1 MSWLSKLLKNNT
13 FKIGATILAG
23 GFAREYLYGDF
34 REGIINPASGEFIK
48 GSYTGTGFFGETLA
62 KTGITPFADTAVG
75 KSFLGTALEYMRP
88 TSMQGEQ
95 GNTLFGSAMQTVNAA
110 SRMGMKAP
118 SAPQYALGLGSQ
130 SFRSGQNFQAS
141 QTPMMNLG
149 NGGTITAALG
159 RDATQQYL
167 ARKVAGLRLPAASS
181 LPTPMAAS
189 GTISTSAGR
198 RSAYKKLTG

>member
-1 MSWLSKLLKNNT
+1 MSWLSKALKNNT

-23 GFAREYLYGDF
+23 GFAREYLYGDTTF
-34 REGIINPASGEFIK
+34 TAFGDPTYK
-48 GSYTGTGFFGETLA
+48 GGNFFGDALK

-88 TSMQGEQ
+88 TSMQGGQ
-95 GNTLFGSAMQTVNAA
+95 GNSIVDSAMQTVNAA
-110 SRMGMKAP
+110 SRMGMGAP
-118 SAPQYALGLGSQ
+118 SAPEYGLSVGSQ
-130 SFRSGQNFQAS
+130 SFRSGQNFQSS
-141 QTPMMNLG
+141 QAQMMRLG
-149 NGGTITAALG
+149 NGGAITAALG

-181 LPTPMAAS
+181 LPTPMAAL

-198 RSAYKKLTG
+198 KSAYKKLTG

>member
-1 MSWLSKLLKNNT
+1 MSVLSKLLKNNT

-23 GFAREYLYGDF
+23 GFAREYLYGDTTF
-34 REGIINPASGEFIK
+34 TAFGDPTYK
-48 GSYTGTGFFGETLA
+48 GGNFFGDALQ
-62 KTGITPFADTAVG
+62 KTGITPFADTAIG

-88 TSMQGEQ
+88 TSMQDGQ

-118 SAPQYALGLGSQ
+118 SAPQYALGVGSQ
-130 SFRSGQNFQAS
+130 SFRSGQSFQAS
-141 QTPMMNLG
+141 QTQMMNLG

-167 ARKVAGLRLPAASS
+167 ARKVAGLRLPVVSS
-181 LPTPMAAS
+181 LPTPMTAS

>member
-1 MSWLSKLLKNNT
+1 MSWLSKALKNNT

-23 GFAREYLYGDF
+23 GFAREYLYGQTAPSFDAF
-34 REGIINPASGEFIK
+34 GDPTNVYK
-48 GSYTGTGFFGETLA
+48 GGNFFGDALR
-62 KTGITPFADTAVG
+62 KTGITPFADTGIG
-75 KSFLGTALEYMRP
+75 KSFIGTALEYMRP
-88 TSMQGEQ
+88 GGDNDLVS
-95 GNTLFGSAMQTVNAA
+95 SALKTATAA
-110 SRMGMKAP
+110 SRMGMSGPA
-118 SAPQYALGLGSQ
+118 APQYKLSVGSQ
-130 SFRSGQNFQAS
+130 DFSGRQNFQAS
-141 QTPMMNLG
+141 QTQMMRLG
-149 NGGTITAALG
+149 NSGAITAALG